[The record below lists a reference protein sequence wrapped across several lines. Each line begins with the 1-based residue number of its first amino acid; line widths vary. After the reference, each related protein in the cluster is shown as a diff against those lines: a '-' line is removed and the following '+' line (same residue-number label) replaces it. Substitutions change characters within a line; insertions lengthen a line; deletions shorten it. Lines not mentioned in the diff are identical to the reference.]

1 MTATTGPRGST
12 IRRGLTRRLLIAVG
26 VPLVIAG
33 VTGFLIVRANLL
45 ARLDAT
51 LLAKAE
57 AIVSATTWDEG
68 RLQVDHSARFMR
80 EFDPPESP
88 AARAEAANATA
99 ASTVTHVAPSVF
111 EIRRV
116 NGEVLARSPSMMSRD
131 MESSRRTAGRE
142 KPAFWNLTLPTG
154 APARALAFAF
164 VPRMPHEGSSPGPID
179 AILVIAADR
188 SEIDRT
194 LSLLGSVLAGVG
206 VLLAAAVA
214 LAIAHGLR
222 RELAPLDALAE
233 QAGRIDAT
241 SLAIRFPVDSLPG
254 ELRPI
259 ADRLNALLGRLEQ
272 SFEREREF
280 SANVAHELRTP
291 LAELR
296 TAAELALA
304 WPDARHADTDR
315 ETLEIAR
322 QMEGIVAR
330 LLALLRSERG
340 LLPLTRETLNL
351 AEVLRTAWQPFA
363 SRAAARH
370 LEVIWQVDE
379 SVSIQS
385 DPVLLRSIVANLLEN
400 AAEYTS
406 PGGTIWIDV
415 DGSDRFRLRI
425 TNTIDSATPLDA
437 SKLFD
442 RFWRHDAARSS
453 GEHVG
458 LGLSL
463 ARAFAGAMGYELT
476 ASVSADARQLVFL
489 LSGPVDPSELRV

>member
-1 MTATTGPRGST
+1 MT

-33 VTGFLIVRANLL
+33 VTGYLIVRANLL

-57 AIVSATTWDEG
+57 AIVSETTWDEG
-68 RLQVDHSARFMR
+68 RLQVDHSPRFMR
-80 EFDPPESP
+80 EFDPLDS
-88 AARAEAANATA
+88 ALAHDEAANGTA
-99 ASTVTHVAPSVF
+99 AASATSAASVAHVAPSVF
-111 EIRRV
+111 EIRRA
-116 NGEVLARSPSMMSRD
+116 NGEMLARSPSLAGGD
-131 MESSRRTAGRE
+131 MPTSSRTPVRD
-142 KPAFWNLTLPTG
+142 KPAFWNLTLPAG
-154 APARALAFAF
+154 VPARALTFAF
-164 VPRMPHEGSSPGPID
+164 VPRMPHEGSPPGPIH
-179 AILVIAADR
+179 AILVVATDR

-194 LSLLGSVLAGVG
+194 LNLLGSVLAGVG
-206 VLLAAAVA
+206 VLLASAIA
-214 LAIAHGLR
+214 LAIAYGLR

-233 QAGRIDAT
+233 QASRIDAT
-241 SLAIRFPVDSLPG
+241 SLAIRFPVDALPG
-254 ELRPI
+254 ELWPI

-315 ETLEIAR
+315 ETLAIAR
-322 QMEGIVAR
+322 QMEGIVSR

-340 LLPLTRETLNL
+340 LLPLTSETLHL
-351 AEVLRTAWQPFA
+351 AEMLRAVWQPFA
-363 SRAAARH
+363 SGAAAKG
-370 LEVIWQVDE
+370 LEVIWRVE
-379 SVSIQS
+379 ETISIQS
-385 DPVLLRSIVANLLEN
+385 DPVLLRSIITNLLEN
-400 AAEYTS
+400 AAEYT
-406 PGGTIWIDV
+406 PAGGSIWIEAERTP
-415 DGSDRFRLRI
+415 RFSLRVA
-425 TNTIDSATPLDA
+425 NTIDSATPPDV

-463 ARAFAGAMGYELT
+463 ARTFAGAMGYELT
-476 ASVSADARQLVFL
+476 ASVTADGRQLAFL
-489 LSGPVDPSELRV
+489 LSGPVDS

>member
-1 MTATTGPRGST
+1 MT

-33 VTGFLIVRANLL
+33 VTGYLIVRANLL

-57 AIVSATTWDEG
+57 SIVSVTTWDEG
-68 RLQVDHSARFMR
+68 RLQVDRSPRFMR
-80 EFDPPESP
+80 EFDPADS
-88 AARAEAANATA
+88 ASARDEAANGTNGTTA
-99 ASTVTHVAPSVF
+99 VTQVAPSVF

-116 NGEVLARSPSMMSRD
+116 NGEVLARSSSLLSRD
-131 MESSRRTAGRE
+131 VATSSGTVVRE
-142 KPAFWNLTLPTG
+142 RPAFWDLTLAAG
-154 APARALAFAF
+154 APGRALAFAF
-164 VPRMPHEGSSPGPID
+164 VPRMPHEGSPPGPID
-179 AILVIAADR
+179 AILVVATDR

-206 VLLAAAVA
+206 VLLASAIA

-222 RELAPLDALAE
+222 RELAPLEALAE
-233 QAGRIDAT
+233 QASRIDAT
-241 SLAIRFPVDSLPG
+241 SLAIRFPVDALPG

-272 SFEREREF
+272 SFDREREF

-315 ETLEIAR
+315 ETLAIAR
-322 QMEGIVAR
+322 QMEGIVSR

-340 LLPLTRETLNL
+340 LLPLTSEALNL
-351 AEVLRTAWQPFA
+351 AEMLRAVWQPFA
-363 SRAAARH
+363 SRAAAKR

-379 SVSIQS
+379 TISIQS
-385 DPVLLRSIVANLLEN
+385 DPVLLRSIITNLLEN
-400 AAEYTS
+400 AAEYTP
-406 PGGTIWIDV
+406 PGGTIWIEAV
-415 DGSDRFRLRI
+415 RSPRFCLRVA
-425 TNTIDSATPLDA
+425 NMIDSATPLDV

-476 ASVSADARQLVFL
+476 ASVTSDGRRRLVFL
-489 LSGPVDPSELRV
+489 LSGPADPSELRT